1 MFELGDLDYDLG
13 EAGYP
18 YMYGE
23 LAYVAEDL
31 AKNVEIHL
39 KDKKLADYWEIKML
53 QQAKRLIAL
62 IEEQNE
68 RK

>member
-1 MFELGDLDYDLG
+1 MYELGDLDYDLG

-23 LAYVAEDL
+23 LAHVAKDL
-31 AKNVEIHL
+31 ARNVEIHL
-39 KDKKLADYWEIKML
+39 KDKKLNDYWEIKML